1 MVIHIMGLVHFLS
14 QNQEQWEIFWP
25 KNKRRSNLCI
35 ISTVQE
41 INSFCHTMVNYQI
54 SLQLRNQTPKSFSR
68 SLFRNR
74 LSQMDM
80 ILDHQQKQLESL
92 QVEMLG
98 IGSIMNLESW
108 LLKLSLE
115 NGLHTLSNGSQEPM
129 QMLIKLLMKIWI
141 GLNTLMKN

>member
-1 MVIHIMGLVHFLS
+1 
-14 QNQEQWEIFWP
+14 
-25 KNKRRSNLCI
+25 
-35 ISTVQE
+35 
-41 INSFCHTMVNYQI
+41 
-54 SLQLRNQTPKSFSR
+54 
-68 SLFRNR
+68 
-74 LSQMDM
+74 MDM

-129 QMLIKLLMKIWI
+129 PMLIKLLMKI
-141 GLNTLMKN
+141 